1 MTIDSL
7 SESYPQICTFLST
20 FFTRKDKLLR
30 KSKAEAHFLAETLFK
45 MMMKWDGEVDV
56 QWLKCETVEDETPY
70 VYNGAET
77 IAKIFEF

>member
-1 MTIDSL
+1 
-7 SESYPQICTFLST
+7 
-20 FFTRKDKLLR
+20 LR